1 MCNSFVAFFTVFSKI
16 NGFLKN
22 VLLKKLPYCVT
33 LLPSFKGFLSCFSV
47 FPLWKLELCG
57 TIKLLYP
64 VKGRFCPFA
73 VPDIIFKFDG
83 AECALGY
90 IGPL

>member
-1 MCNSFVAFFTVFSKI
+1 M
-16 NGFLKN
+16 
-22 VLLKKLPYCVT
+22 
-33 LLPSFKGFLSCFSV
+33 FSV

-57 TIKLLYP
+57 TIKLLYL
-64 VKGRFCPFA
+64 VKGGFCPFA